1 MEPQDKRARI
11 LRATLELITDH
22 GFHGTPVSMIADLA
36 KVGAG
41 TIYRYF
47 ANKEAL
53 ITELYDQIQK
63 DLHETTLKDVPDGV
77 SVRDEFFL
85 KWRNILGYFLE
96 NPLEAHFLEQ
106 YASSP
111 YVRPQVAEEI
121 RRRNAHLRHLRQRGI
136 DQGIIRPVK
145 YQTLVIFL
153 WGSVK
158 ELSRQSASGDL
169 AITDGLVEEL
179 FSVFWEGIRAR

>member
-1 MEPQDKRARI
+1 MP
-11 LRATLELITDH
+11 
-22 GFHGTPVSMIADLA
+22 PVVGWGRGWQEGIAGQTGLQ
-36 KVGAG
+36 VGAG
-41 TIYRYF
+41 GREVATKKRDG
-47 ANKEAL
+47 AHSRLGLQHEAGL
-53 ITELYDQIQK
+53 VLALPQIQK